1 MRHGLR
7 LDRDPRASWS
17 DREARPYDTPLADG
31 ALPAAAADAL
41 RPLGLAT
48 IASSPFRR
56 CLQTAGAVARGLG
69 VAGVRVSSDL
79 GELMVAVRRD
89 APACGRLDPLDDAA
103 VAAALGDGVAL
114 AARGGDGPPW
124 DEAPD
129 DGARRF
135 VAAVRAL
142 AAAHG
147 RLLVV
152 THGDLVGAAA
162 QAFAGRVAY
171 DVPECGFLAFDA
183 SAGLDGAAAILAA
196 DRVLLLDGAA
206 SDGSDGSDGSAGSDG
221 GDAG

>member
-7 LDRDPRASWS
+7 LDRDPRASWA

-89 APACGRLDPLDDAA
+89 APACGRLEPLDDAA

-114 AARGGDGPPW
+114 AARCGDDVPW

-135 VAAVRAL
+135 VKRPGPNLPYFNARAPPRRDALPRAVERVLAGTARRVRAPAE
-142 AAAHG
+142 AAP
-147 RLLVV
+147 
-152 THGDLVGAAA
+152 T
-162 QAFAGRVAY
+162 F
-171 DVPECGFLAFDA
+171 
-183 SAGLDGAAAILAA
+183 
-196 DRVLLLDGAA
+196 
-206 SDGSDGSDGSAGSDG
+206 
-221 GDAG
+221 

>member
-7 LDRDPRASWS
+7 LDRDPRASWA

-41 RPLGLAT
+41 RPLGLGT

-89 APACGRLDPLDDAA
+89 APACGRLEPLDDAA

-114 AARGGDGPPW
+114 AARGGGGDPPW

-129 DGARRF
+129 VGARRF
-135 VAAVRAL
+135 VKRPGPNLPYFDARAPRRDALPRAVERAL
-142 AAAHG
+142 AGTA
-147 RLLVV
+147 R
-152 THGDLVGAAA
+152 
-162 QAFAGRVAY
+162 RVRTPA
-171 DVPECGFLAFDA
+171 EATATF
-183 SAGLDGAAAILAA
+183 
-196 DRVLLLDGAA
+196 
-206 SDGSDGSDGSAGSDG
+206 
-221 GDAG
+221 